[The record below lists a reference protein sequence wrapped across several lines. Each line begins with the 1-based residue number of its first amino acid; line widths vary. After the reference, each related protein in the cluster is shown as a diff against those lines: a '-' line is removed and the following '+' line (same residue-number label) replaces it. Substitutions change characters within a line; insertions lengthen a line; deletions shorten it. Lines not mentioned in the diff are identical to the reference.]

1 MFSLCIDVQY
11 IIYIYV
17 LILHNICKYCSVL
30 WLQGRHFKNV
40 HYYYCYICN
49 SCFCVPDCCVIVCV
63 WVVSENNDRAK
74 YTAKVAHDA
83 LPSDII
89 SDTIR
94 RRSRTMGMTREH
106 AERCI
111 EEYKHLYVLKVC
123 GCNEFL
129 LAEVPISQYKVWW
142 DFFIKKFHIHFNS

>member
-1 MFSLCIDVQY
+1 M
-11 IIYIYV
+11 
-17 LILHNICKYCSVL
+17 
-30 WLQGRHFKNV
+30 
-40 HYYYCYICN
+40 
-49 SCFCVPDCCVIVCV
+49 IVCV

-129 LAEVPISQYKVWW
+129 LAEVPISQYKVWR
-142 DFFIKKFHIHFNS
+142 DFYIKKNLSYLYPFSFLNVGIINIVYHHEQAQVSCKYLLLIQIVWWQWIFPHM

>member
-1 MFSLCIDVQY
+1 M
-11 IIYIYV
+11 
-17 LILHNICKYCSVL
+17 
-30 WLQGRHFKNV
+30 
-40 HYYYCYICN
+40 
-49 SCFCVPDCCVIVCV
+49 IVCV

-74 YTAKVAHDA
+74 YSAKVAHDA

-94 RRSRTMGMTREH
+94 RRSRTMGMTRDH

-129 LAEVPISQYKVWW
+129 LAEVPISQYKVYIIW
-142 DFFIKKFHIHFNS
+142 DLGSLLVLFLQYLFLTVAIHYIYVHTYVFSASGIV